1 MGLLSTQQTA
11 DPKTRPGAYLRKGLC
26 LYRVDRCTP
35 SQIVLEDAYTLT
47 KKATTISDVR
57 ENYILVVST

>member
-1 MGLLSTQQTA
+1 MRC
-11 DPKTRPGAYLRKGLC
+11 RPGAYVRRGLC

-35 SQIVLEDAYTLT
+35 SQIVLEDAYTLK

-57 ENYILVVST
+57 ENYLLVASS